1 MISNIIE
8 NHDESRGVSRYIP
21 EGDVTPTSK
30 KMLAALYFLLKGLPW
45 IYQGQEIGMEN
56 ISFDSI
62 DEVDDISTLD
72 GYKVARAA
80 GLSDKEALRAVEKSS
95 RDNARTPFQWDGSE
109 NAGFTTGKPWLRVN
123 PNYTEINLA
132 DQRNDP
138 DSVFNFYRQLTR
150 LRKNPDYQETFT
162 YGELVPYLE
171 DRHNVMAYLRQRGS
185 QCILV
190 MGNYQK
196 EPQTLLLPNVSRWTA
211 TRYLWQSCKL

>member
-1 MISNIIE
+1 
-8 NHDESRGVSRYIP
+8 
-21 EGDVTPTSK
+21 
-30 KMLAALYFLLKGLPW
+30 
-45 IYQGQEIGMEN
+45 MEN

-80 GLSDKEALRAVEKSS
+80 GLSEKEALRAVEKSS

-132 DQRNDP
+132 DQRN
-138 DSVFNFYRQLTR
+138 LTR

-171 DRHNVMAYLRQRGS
+171 DRHNVMAYLRKSGS

-196 EPQTLLLPNVSRWTA
+196 EPQTLPLPSAPKKILLNNLHDLKTDGERVTLDGYQVIVA
-211 TRYLWQSCKL
+211 EL

>member
-1 MISNIIE
+1 
-8 NHDESRGVSRYIP
+8 
-21 EGDVTPTSK
+21 
-30 KMLAALYFLLKGLPW
+30 MLAALYFLLKGLPW

-171 DRHNVMAYLRQRGS
+171 DRPFCCHPPRKR
-185 QCILV
+185 
-190 MGNYQK
+190 
-196 EPQTLLLPNVSRWTA
+196 
-211 TRYLWQSCKL
+211 SC

>member
-1 MISNIIE
+1 
-8 NHDESRGVSRYIP
+8 
-21 EGDVTPTSK
+21 
-30 KMLAALYFLLKGLPW
+30 
-45 IYQGQEIGMEN
+45 MEN

-80 GLSDKEALRAVEKSS
+80 GLSEKEALRAVEKSS

-162 YGELVPYLE
+162 CAKAGASASLSWATI
-171 DRHNVMAYLRQRGS
+171 R
-185 QCILV
+185 
-190 MGNYQK
+190 K
-196 EPQTLLLPNVSRWTA
+196 SR
-211 TRYLWQSCKL
+211 RPFRCHPPRKRSC